1 MKNREELWEQFK
13 EAGLKQVG
21 EKSDKTY
28 DFFTIMEKKYAELE
42 ALCVAYG
49 LSLKEYQIL
58 TCAME
63 GKMNDGEI
71 CANLGIDAAQFDDL
85 VAGLKAKDLI
95 GRKKGVLVAT
105 VFLGP
110 PSLILPLAFVST
122 SSSPPRISAR
132 IRIAAVRRARATRRS
147 LELLHDFTVSVAYV
161 RPCLGR
167 RGSTEGKCLLAPQSA
182 NCQRL
187 ERRNNAE
194 CSGLRSMRFLSP
206 EISRVRRFGG
216 R

>member
-21 EKSDKTY
+21 REKSDKTY

-42 ALCVAYG
+42 ALCVAHG

-71 CANLGIDAAQFDDL
+71 RANLGIDAAEFDDL

-95 GRKKGVLVAT
+95 GRKKGVLVASIEGRSAYYD
-105 VFLGP
+105 VP
-110 PSLILPLAFVST
+110 PLA
-122 SSSPPRISAR
+122 A
-132 IRIAAVRRARATRRS
+132 
-147 LELLHDFTVSVAYV
+147 
-161 RPCLGR
+161 
-167 RGSTEGKCLLAPQSA
+167 
-182 NCQRL
+182 
-187 ERRNNAE
+187 
-194 CSGLRSMRFLSP
+194 
-206 EISRVRRFGG
+206 
-216 R
+216 